1 MKKEYNHILTSPMTR
16 TLVYLSVFAAGSV
29 VYELLSHCINAPVWS
44 NASIAQGLVVLAVF
58 TLVGALFVCERHVL
72 SRVTSAATLFVLGVI
87 ALKIGHTAISD
98 SYLFA
103 LALGVAFIGAQNPF
117 HRELTSRKRMILYSL
132 IIVGATL
139 VTAFAFVY
147 GITVIDRIVMR

>member
-1 MKKEYNHILTSPMTR
+1 MKKEYNQIVTSPMAR
-16 TLVYLSVFAAGSV
+16 MLAYLGMFAAGSV
-29 VYELLSHCINAPVWS
+29 VYELLSHLINAPVWS
-44 NASIAQGLVVLAVF
+44 NASIAQGLAVLVVF
-58 TLVGALFVCERHVL
+58 TLVGALFVCERHAL

-103 LALGVAFIGAQNPF
+103 IAFCIAFIGAQSPF
-117 HRELTSRKRMILYSL
+117 HHELASRKRMILYSL
-132 IIVGATL
+132 MIIGVAL
-139 VTAFAFVY
+139 VTAFALVY